1 MIAVDKLTLEQQR
14 ELRAALAQLERDLE
28 GALALGRD
36 GSKAVELDQ
45 TAVGRVSRN
54 DALQQQQ
61 MALATVRS
69 AEGRLAQVKRAL
81 AAHASGGYGACVECG
96 EPIGY
101 RRLRSRPETAL
112 CLPCQAE
119 RETPGAR

>member
-1 MIAVDKLTLEQQR
+1 MTGPTDELTPDQLR
-14 ELRAALAQLERDLE
+14 ELQAALGQLESELE

-45 TAVGRVSRN
+45 TAVGRVSRS

-69 AEGRLAQVKRAL
+69 AEVRLAQVKRAL
-81 AAHASGGYGACVECG
+81 AAHVSGDYGACLECG
-96 EPIGY
+96 EPIAY

-112 CLPCQAE
+112 CLQCQTE
-119 RETPGAR
+119 RETRG